1 MRTRGIYLLTLA
13 VVVLSS
19 AATAFAA
26 QAQGGPLVAVSPPD
40 AVGGSL
46 AFDPISRTG
55 LTAFNGA
62 RGEIFVR
69 RVSAR
74 GRPIGAPSL
83 VSETASNTGAPSVG
97 FNATTREYLVVWA
110 RGGEGAPLNGR
121 RVAASGTPVG
131 PTIALGEGLRDP
143 YSLPVVLGGKSGYL
157 VVFDPGAGGVHAL
170 ALDALGAPQ
179 GDTEVVR
186 RENCGAPTAAYRDR
200 ANEYLVGWVCRASGE
215 QLTYYVQRLA
225 ASGAK
230 LDQPRAV
237 VPPKYAKEGGEVD
250 LAYNS
255 VLDQFLYVGGSA
267 RQIRTRRLDGA
278 GQPIGPIRSLR
289 RRGYQ
294 LFAQSPKVGF
304 DPRTRRYLV
313 LWISDYRGQRAQ
325 SVESL
330 FATTVGQR
338 GIETKATSMRVGSF
352 GASSVASRGSLGG
365 FVVGLNSDRGAFVRV
380 FPR

>member
-1 MRTRGIYLLTLA
+1 MRWIYFLILAGI
-13 VVVLSS
+13 VLGSS
-19 AATAFAA
+19 ATALAA
-26 QAQGGPLVAVSPPD
+26 QAQRGPLVAVSPPG

-55 LTAFNGA
+55 LTVFNGA
-62 RGEIFVR
+62 RGGIFVR

-83 VSETASNTGAPSVG
+83 VSEPPGSPSVG

-110 RGGEGAPLNGR
+110 RSGEGAPLNGR

-131 PTIALGEGLRDP
+131 PRIALGEGLRGSS
-143 YSLPVVLGGKSGYL
+143 SLPVVVGGKSGYL
-157 VVFDPGAGGVHAL
+157 AVFDPGAAGLHASP
-170 ALDALGAPQ
+170 LDALGIPQ

-186 RENCGAPTAAYRDR
+186 GPNCGAPTAAYRDR
-200 ANEYLVGWVCRASGE
+200 ANEYLVGWVCRANGE

-225 ASGAK
+225 ESGAK
-230 LDQPRAV
+230 LGQPRAV
-237 VPPKYAKEGGEVD
+237 IPPKYAREGGEVD

-255 VLDQFLYVGGSA
+255 SLDQFLFVGASV

-294 LFAQSPKVGF
+294 LFAQNPKVGF

-313 LWISDYRGQRAQ
+313 LWISDYRGRRGQ

-338 GIETKATSMRVGSF
+338 GIETEVTSTRAGFF

-365 FVVGLNSDRGAFVRV
+365 FVVGLNSDRGAFTRV
-380 FPR
+380 FSP